1 MAAPFKLQRS
11 AHAGTCRKRATRA
24 ASLLLSWATSSTWE
38 LHGLQVLSKWGFPK
52 IRGTFLGVP
61 IIRTIVSWGLY
72 WVPLFGKLP
81 NIIISKSACEAS
93 QLASIGPRRCPRE
106 LDALPQQVCVS
117 FLDLRTW
124 QYLSDGLPVH
134 ALAQSVK
141 TFMLLI

>member
-38 LHGLQVLSKWGFPK
+38 LHGLQVLSKWGFSK

-61 IIRTIVSWGLY
+61 IIRTSILGSILGPLIRETTQYYLEECLRSITIGLY
-72 WVPLFGKLP
+72 WTQEV
-81 NIIISKSACEAS
+81 
-93 QLASIGPRRCPRE
+93 PRE

-141 TFMLLI
+141 TFMLFI